1 MEVVMLTI
9 RTLLRIVLAA
19 LLAAATSACDGTIA
33 TTRPKLPEVRAS
45 YQQLGTLTI
54 AAPQPMTGYSRARF
68 PHWTERN
75 GCSTRELILERDGQD
90 ALLGPNCVVT
100 SGRWRSPYDQVTI
113 TDPTAVDVDHVVPLA
128 NAWRS
133 GANRWSATKREAFA
147 NDLDHLELLAVSRA
161 SNRAKGDQ
169 APDQWRPPNR
179 SFWCTYARAWIDV
192 KSDWTLSATRT
203 ERRTLEQM
211 LSTCPSGGSQ

>member
-1 MEVVMLTI
+1 
-9 RTLLRIVLAA
+9 VLAA
-19 LLAAATSACDGTIA
+19 LLTMAASACDGAVA
-33 TTRPKLPEVRAS
+33 TTQPKLPEVRAS
-45 YQQLGTLTI
+45 YHQLANLTI
-54 AAPQPMTGYSRARF
+54 APPEPMTGYSRARF
-68 PHWTERN
+68 PHWTEQN
-75 GCSTRELILERDGQD
+75 GCSTRELILERDGRD
-90 ALLGPNCVVT
+90 VSLDPNCVVI
-100 SGRWRSPYDQVTI
+100 SGRWLSPYDQVTV

-133 GANRWSATKREAFA
+133 GANRWSATRREAFA

-179 SFWCTYARAWIDV
+179 SFWCTYARAWIDI
-192 KSDWTLSATRT
+192 KSDWTLSATWA

-211 LSTCPSGGSQ
+211 LSTCPSGGSR